1 MLPDGHVEWPA
12 QSFSPLMS
20 SPRKKPPRPTL
31 VALVFDCELCAKV
44 RKQIASDQFA
54 ISPQIDVGGDTYY
67 LKDLYPD
74 ALPKGGFE
82 VALSDSVLSVKVSGR
97 VELDVEDLAEV
108 AAFMQCVA
116 VHAPLLATVADAD
129 CEPMAFVGHGEGPF
143 VVGHIEPASAAGGAP
158 SAPKPAP
165 KRGARTGPLLAAL
178 ELVFTPV
185 NAIATCS

>member
-12 QSFSPLMS
+12 LSFSPRMY

-31 VALVFDCELCAKV
+31 IALVFDCELRAKVPGAKVLAKV
-44 RKQIASDQFA
+44 RKQIALDQFA
-54 ISPQIDVGGDTYY
+54 ISPQIDVGGNTYY
-67 LKDLYPD
+67 FKALYPD

-82 VALSDSVLSVKVSGR
+82 VALSDFVLSVKVSGR

-108 AAFMQCVA
+108 VVFMQCVA

-129 CEPMAFVGHGEGPF
+129 CEPMALVGHGEGPF
-143 VVGHIEPASAAGGAP
+143 VVGHVEPTSAAGGAP

-165 KRGARTGPLLAAL
+165 KRGM
-178 ELVFTPV
+178 
-185 NAIATCS
+185 

>member
-116 VHAPLLATVADAD
+116 VHAPLLA
-129 CEPMAFVGHGEGPF
+129 
-143 VVGHIEPASAAGGAP
+143 
-158 SAPKPAP
+158 
-165 KRGARTGPLLAAL
+165 AL

-185 NAIATCS
+185 NAIATCSRSASSPSCAVARAIASSR